1 MKIISDMKV
10 KDFPSGVSFKA
21 YYQEPRLTLKHQGG
35 LLFDEPYTGSL
46 ERDSV
51 PKLDASY
58 GTWSFPVKAK
68 ETYHYRAED
77 VMECDITITYHEIDD
92 DLENQHESDD
102 DAEIVIDQ
110 IDVTMMRHGVKITNH
125 YYGAHDD
132 EVFGNHSRMI
142 DWFSSKV
149 KLQYFPIISV
159 IGKCYH
165 ILCGEFAE
173 LVYTEPALNQLYD
186 YETIIRGIASSES
199 TPWLA
204 ETLLSRYCELT
215 EKRNDISQVAFSQTT
230 LFMLIYE
237 LVNQNRG
244 EVLRIIPLTLRTHL
258 IARFNEAGQHAI
270 VAALNH
276 YHKGD
281 YKDPGK
287 DLLL

>member
-10 KDFPSGVSFKA
+10 RDFPSGVSFKA
-21 YYQEPRLTLKHQGG
+21 YYQEPRLTHQGG

-58 GTWSFPVKAK
+58 GTWFPVRTK
-68 ETYHYRAED
+68 ETYHYHAED
-77 VMECDITITYHEIDD
+77 VMECDITITYHEMDD

-110 IDVTMMRHGVKITNH
+110 IDVTMMRHGIKITNH

-132 EVFGNHSRMI
+132 EVFSNHSRMI

-149 KLQYFPIISV
+149 KLQYFPLISV

-165 ILCGEFAE
+165 IMCGEFTE

-186 YETIIRGIASSES
+186 CEMIIRGIASSES

-215 EKRNDISQVAFSQTT
+215 EKRNDISQV
-230 LFMLIYE
+230 IYE

-244 EVLRIIPLTLRTHL
+244 EVLRIIPLTLRTQL
-258 IARFNEAGQHAI
+258 IARLNEAGKHAI

-287 DLLL
+287 DLVL

>member
-21 YYQEPRLTLKHQGG
+21 YYQEPRLTHQGG

-58 GTWSFPVKAK
+58 RTWFPVRTK

-77 VMECDITITYHEIDD
+77 VMECDITITYHELDD

-102 DAEIVIDQ
+102 DVEIVIDQ
-110 IDVTMMRHGVKITNH
+110 IDVTMMRHGIKITNH

-132 EVFGNHSRMI
+132 EVVSNHSRMI

-149 KLQYFPIISV
+149 KLQYVPLISV
-159 IGKCYH
+159 IGECYH
-165 ILCGEFAE
+165 ILCGEFTE
-173 LVYTEPALNQLYD
+173 LVYTEPALNQLFD
-186 YETIIRGIASSES
+186 CEMIIRGIASSES

-204 ETLLSRYCELT
+204 ETLLSRYCELN
-215 EKRNDISQVAFSQTT
+215 EKRNDISQIAFSQTT
-230 LFMLIYE
+230 LLMLIYE

-258 IARFNEAGQHAI
+258 IARFNEAGRHAI

-287 DLLL
+287 DLVL

>member
-21 YYQEPRLTLKHQGG
+21 YYQEPRLTHQGG

-46 ERDSV
+46 ERNSV

-58 GTWSFPVKAK
+58 VWSFPVRTK

-77 VMECDITITYHEIDD
+77 VMECDITITYHELDD
-92 DLENQHESDD
+92 DLENQHKSDD
-102 DAEIVIDQ
+102 DASIVIDQ
-110 IDVTMMRHGVKITNH
+110 IDVTMMRHGIKITNH
-125 YYGAHDD
+125 YYGMMHDD
-132 EVFGNHSRMI
+132 EVFFGYHSGMI
-142 DWFSSKV
+142 DLFSSKV
-149 KLQYFPIISV
+149 KLQYVPLISV

-165 ILCGEFAE
+165 IMCGEFTE
-173 LVYTEPALNQLYD
+173 LVYTEPALNQMFD
-186 YETIIRGIASSES
+186 CEMIIRGIASSES

-204 ETLLSRYCELT
+204 ETLLSRYCELN
-215 EKRNDISQVAFSQTT
+215 EKRNDRSQVAFSQTT

-244 EVLRIIPLTLRTHL
+244 AVLRIIPLTLRTHL
-258 IARFNEAGQHAI
+258 VARFNEAGQHAI

-287 DLLL
+287 DLVL

>member
-1 MKIISDMKV
+1 VETLIKEEIVMKIISDMKV
-10 KDFPSGVSFKA
+10 TDFPSGVSFKA
-21 YYQEPRLTLKHQGG
+21 YYQEPRLTHQGG

-58 GTWSFPVKAK
+58 GTWFPVRTK
-68 ETYHYRAED
+68 ETYHYRSED
-77 VMECDITITYHEIDD
+77 VMECDITITYHEMD
-92 DLENQHESDD
+92 DD

-110 IDVTMMRHGVKITNH
+110 IDVVMMRHGIKITNH
-125 YYGAHDD
+125 YYGIHD
-132 EVFGNHSRMI
+132 EVFSNHSRMI

-149 KLQYFPIISV
+149 KLQYFPLISV

-165 ILCGEFAE
+165 IMCGEFTE
-173 LVYTEPALNQLYD
+173 LVYTEPALNQLCD
-186 YETIIRGIASSES
+186 FEMIIRGIASSES

-204 ETLLSRYCELT
+204 ETLLSRYCELY

-230 LFMLIYE
+230 LLMLIYE

-244 EVLRIIPLTLRTHL
+244 EVLRIIPLTLRIQL
-258 IARFNEAGQHAI
+258 IARFNEAGKHAI

-281 YKDPGK
+281 YKNPGE
-287 DLLL
+287 DLIL

>member
-10 KDFPSGVSFKA
+10 KDFQSGVSFKA
-21 YYQEPRLTLKHQGG
+21 YYQEPRLTHQGG

-58 GTWSFPVKAK
+58 VWSFPVRTK

-110 IDVTMMRHGVKITNH
+110 IDVTMMRHGIKITHH

-132 EVFGNHSRMI
+132 EVFSNHSKMI
-142 DWFSSKV
+142 DWYSSKV
-149 KLQYFPIISV
+149 KLQYFPLISV
-159 IGKCYH
+159 MGKCYH
-165 ILCGEFAE
+165 ILCGEFTD

-204 ETLLSRYCELT
+204 ETLLGRYCELA

-258 IARFNEAGQHAI
+258 VARFNEAGQHAI

-281 YKDPGK
+281 YKSLDTMEGWE
-287 DLLL
+287 L